1 MDQRT
6 ERLLAWYDRNARK
19 MPWRG
24 EKDPYRIWVSE
35 AMLQQTRVETV
46 MGYYDR
52 FLQSF
57 PTLQSLALAE
67 EKDVLKQWEGL
78 GYYSRARNLQA
89 GARQVIQDFGGTL
102 PADPAELRKIHGIGP
117 YTAGAIASIAFGVP
131 VAAVDGNVI
140 RVISRL
146 YAIEENPEK
155 TEIRDRVQ
163 KLAEKLVPT
172 ERPGDHNQAMMDLG
186 ATVCVPGTPDCEIC
200 PLLGLCQAEKRGI
213 AAELPRLSKAKPPRE
228 IRYDLLILRSGSQV
242 LMRKRTEKMLQGLW
256 CFPMMEDW
264 KSETEITGEI
274 RKKWGFSC
282 AKMICHGE
290 AKHVFT
296 HQTWRMMIYETEIA
310 GDCETPK
317 GYRFVSVGEFE
328 ALAMPTAMKKA
339 RALVLDRFQ
348 HNENVRKTE
357 NNGEK

>member
-1 MDQRT
+1 M
-6 ERLLAWYDRNARK
+6 
-19 MPWRG
+19 
-24 EKDPYRIWVSE
+24 
-35 AMLQQTRVETV
+35 
-46 MGYYDR
+46 
-52 FLQSF
+52 
-57 PTLQSLALAE
+57 
-67 EKDVLKQWEGL
+67 
-78 GYYSRARNLQA
+78 
-89 GARQVIQDFGGTL
+89 L

-117 YTAGAIASIAFGVP
+117 YTAGAIASIAFSVP

-264 KSETEITGEI
+264 KNETEITGEI
-274 RKKWGFSC
+274 WTKWGFSC